1 MATVTPPRRAVDTTR
16 SISDGPKRDIA
27 SVVFV
32 GLLWLLLTV
41 ASLFLLFVL
50 LTIVVE
56 GIARFDADL
65 LTNPPS
71 TIRPETA
78 GVRPAVLGTI
88 WVIGLMIL
96 MVLPLGIGAAVYLE
110 EYADH
115 TKWYNRLIE
124 LNIQNLAAVP
134 SIIFGILVLAFV
146 VRSPIN
152 LGPVVLAGS
161 IALMLLILPV
171 VIIATREALRA
182 VPREIRD
189 GSLALGATQLQTV
202 RKQLLPAAVPGIAT
216 GTILGISRA
225 VGEAAPLI
233 LIGAATF
240 VTFDP
245 TGPFSRYSVMPVQ
258 IYNFIVQSREAFV
271 PLTYASILLLMI
283 ILVAMN
289 GLAIFLRNR
298 FQQRW

>member
-1 MATVTPPRRAVDTTR
+1 MATLTPPRPAAESTR
-16 SISDGPKRDIA
+16 SIAGGPQRDVGSI
-27 SVVFV
+27 VFA
-32 GLLWLLLTV
+32 GLLWFFLTV

-56 GIARFDADL
+56 GLARFDADL
-65 LTNPPS
+65 FTNPPS

-78 GVRPAVLGTI
+78 GVRPAILGTL

-146 VRSPIN
+146 VRAPIN
-152 LGPVVLAGS
+152 LGPVVLSGS
-161 IALMLLILPV
+161 IALTLLILPV
-171 VIIATREALRA
+171 IIISTREALRA
-182 VPREIRD
+182 VPNEIRD

-202 RKQLLPAAVPGIAT
+202 GKQLLPAAIPGIAT
-216 GTILGISRA
+216 GSILGISRA
-225 VGEAAPLI
+225 IGEAAPLI

-245 TGPFSRYSVMPVQ
+245 TGPLSRYSVMPVQ
-258 IYNFIVQSREAFV
+258 IYNFIVQSREAFI
-271 PLTYASILLLMI
+271 PLTYAAILLLI
-283 ILVAMN
+283 LILVAMN
-289 GLAIFLRNR
+289 GLAIFLRNK